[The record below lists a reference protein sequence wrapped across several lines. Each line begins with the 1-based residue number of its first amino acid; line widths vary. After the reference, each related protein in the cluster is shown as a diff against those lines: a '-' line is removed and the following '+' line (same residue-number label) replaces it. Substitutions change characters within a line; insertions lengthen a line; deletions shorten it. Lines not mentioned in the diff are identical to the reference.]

1 MGTSPPSRED
11 PLCRNSQ
18 LGYSPPA
25 DFDRLVRC
33 VSHGTPSPLIR
44 WHYHEDYEIHLVVA
58 TCGKMFVGD
67 YIGTFEPG
75 NLVMTGPR
83 LPHNWISTDA
93 PAEGVALRD
102 HCIVFDRSPIERAS
116 EPIPELKEL
125 LPLLD
130 RAGRGIEFFG
140 LSEVAQGY
148 FGRIRASQNLS
159 RLAVFIEFLG
169 VLGDWKDYRL
179 LSNPWVVGQEDAAS
193 MARIDSII
201 GFINDHHTDALSM
214 ARVAKHFDMSKSQ
227 FSRVFHRRTGNTFT
241 DFLIRLRISRA
252 CQLLLQSSDA
262 VSAICYD
269 VGFNN
274 VANFNRRFLDV
285 KGMTP
290 SAFRRQFGG
299 EAWDARGGTTAMAAM
314 QRV

>member
-1 MGTSPPSRED
+1 MEKSSPSRED
-11 PLCRNSQ
+11 PLCRNAA
-18 LGYSPPA
+18 LGYSPPSGL
-25 DFDRLVRC
+25 DRLVRY

-75 NLVMTGPR
+75 NLVMTGPK

-93 PAEGVALRD
+93 PPEGVALRD
-102 HCIVFDRSPIERAS
+102 HCIVFNRAPIDSAS
-116 EPIPELKEL
+116 ELISELREV

-130 RAGRGIEFFG
+130 RSAQGIEFFG
-140 LSEVAQGY
+140 MSELALDY
-148 FGRIRASQNLS
+148 FTRIRSCQNMS
-159 RLAVFIEFLG
+159 RLSIFLEFLG
-169 VLGDWKDYRL
+169 VLGEWKDFRL
-179 LSNPWVVGQEDAAS
+179 LSNPWVATAADAAS
-193 MARIDSII
+193 MAQIDSII
-201 GFINDHHTDALSM
+201 GFINEHYADDLSM
-214 ARVAKHFDMSKSQ
+214 VRVANYFNMSKSQ

-252 CQLLLQSSDA
+252 CQLLLQSHDPIA
-262 VSAICYD
+262 AICFD

-285 KGMTP
+285 KEMTP
-290 SAFRRQFGG
+290 SAFRRKFSNS
-299 EAWDARGGTTAMAAM
+299 R
-314 QRV
+314 